1 MFRHCTL
8 QYNKA
13 LFVVVEAHFR
23 SKQAAHRSVSTR
35 PIVMNWE
42 SKYAQDFQKEV
53 DKNGLRNPDSI
64 AKFYTSKMEGW
75 KDVEVHIAITGI
87 TGAGKSSFINTIRE

>member
-1 MFRHCTL
+1 
-8 QYNKA
+8 
-13 LFVVVEAHFR
+13 
-23 SKQAAHRSVSTR
+23 
-35 PIVMNWE
+35 MNWE

-64 AKFYTSKMEGW
+64 AKFFTSKMEGW